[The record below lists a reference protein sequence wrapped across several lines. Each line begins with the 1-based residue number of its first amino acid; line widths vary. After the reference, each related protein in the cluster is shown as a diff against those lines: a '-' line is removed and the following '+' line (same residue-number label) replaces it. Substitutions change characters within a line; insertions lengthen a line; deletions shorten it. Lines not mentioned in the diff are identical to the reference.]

1 MSNLQVK
8 NVPDT
13 LYGRLRDYAA
23 ESNLTIGAVVLEAV
37 ERELAK
43 AEMVKRLALRS
54 PVELTSSVA
63 DVIHEARMFRE
74 EQIAYY
80 GVEGGPEGGAR
91 PESSE
96 QD

>member
-8 NVPDT
+8 NVPDR

-63 DVIHEARMFRE
+63 EVIHEARMFRE
-74 EQIAYY
+74 EQLSTY
-80 GVEGGPEGGAR
+80 GTDRAGDGPQ
-91 PESSE
+91 PESPGE
-96 QD
+96 A